1 MDGLYGLCDMAVAL
15 CGGEKWEILHATPFF
30 RNMFPCAPF
39 AGLSLLDLFEN
50 SPLAEAEPLRRSPQG
65 GVHVCTPEGGRFC
78 LLRWNTLT
86 WRTDWHAPLRIVD
99 VLSLPEDMLQPS
111 MGLEDPEVSV
121 LLDSIHD
128 GIWIIDSEGITLRIN
143 KSMERIADIR
153 QEEVVGRPVAEAM
166 KLKNFSACVTLHA
179 KEEKRSI
186 TMFDD
191 YANGRR
197 CLNTSTPIFD
207 EKGEVR
213 RVIAIIR
220 DITELE
226 EMNSRLMELEHTNQ
240 VYKKHVLSLDDGEDL
255 GIVGNSPEAQKLR
268 HAVLKSARTDAPALL
283 LGETGTGKSLAAKA
297 IHDMSARKDGPL
309 IALNCGGIP
318 PSLVESELFGYNRG
332 AFTGALKNGKLGVF
346 ELASGGTLFLDEI
359 AELPLSAQASLL
371 HVLDGEPFRRVGGT
385 NAIKVD
391 VRIIAA
397 TNKSLEKMVAAGEF
411 REDLFYRLR
420 VIVVDIPPLRRRW
433 EDIPELAKFFLRMT
447 GEQGLSKS
455 FSPAVLTAFTNY
467 NWPGN
472 IRELRAVVRYM
483 LAISEGSVFNME
495 DLPAYLLTVL
505 PSSSKTSG
513 AASRSLKEAVE
524 ELERDMITAA
534 LNDTGSTYKA
544 ARRLKVS
551 QSTIVRKAQRY
562 RIGLAAVR
570 HEAV

>member
-1 MDGLYGLCDMAVAL
+1 MDSLYGLYDMASAL
-15 CGGEKWEILHATPFF
+15 CSGEKWEILHATPFF
-30 RNMFPCAPF
+30 HRLFSYTPF
-39 AGLSLLDLFEN
+39 AGLSVLELLEN
-50 SPLAEAEPLRRSPQG
+50 APFSEAEPLRRNPAG
-65 GVHVCTPEGGRFC
+65 GVHICQPKDGRAC
-78 LLRWNTLT
+78 LLRWNVLTLRAAWPT
-86 WRTDWHAPLRIVD
+86 PLRIVD
-99 VLSLPEDMLQPS
+99 VLFLPEDILHPHRGLQ
-111 MGLEDPEVSV
+111 DPEVNV

-128 GIWIIDSEGITLRIN
+128 GIWVIDGEGITLRIN

-153 QEEVVGRPVAEAM
+153 EDEVVGRHVTEAM
-166 KLKNFSACVTLHA
+166 NLKKFSACVTLHA
-179 KEEKRSI
+179 KEEKRAI

-207 EKGEVR
+207 EQGNVR

-226 EMNSRLMELEHTNQ
+226 EMNARLTELERTNQ
-240 VYKKHVLSLDDGEDL
+240 VYKQHVLSLEDSEDL
-255 GIVGNSPEAQKLR
+255 GIIGNSPEAQKLR
-268 HAVLKSARTDAPALL
+268 QAVLKAARTDAPTLL

-318 PSLVESELFGYNRG
+318 PSLVESELFGYARG
-332 AFTGALKNGKLGVF
+332 AFTGALKNGKPGVF

-371 HVLDGEPFRRVGGT
+371 HVLDGESFRRVGGT

-397 TNKSLEKMVAAGEF
+397 TNKSLEGMVSAGEF

-420 VIVVDIPPLRRRW
+420 VIVVDIPSLRRRW
-433 EDIPELAKFFLRMT
+433 EDIPELAEFFLRAA
-447 GEQGLSKS
+447 GEQGVSKS
-455 FSPAVLTAFTNY
+455 FNPAVLTALTNY

-483 LAISEGSVFNME
+483 LAISEKAAFSME
-495 DLPAYLLTVL
+495 DLPAYLLTAL
-505 PSSSKTSG
+505 PSSAKTG
-513 AASRSLKEAVE
+513 GVGSRSLKEAVE
-524 ELERDMITAA
+524 DLEREMITAA
-534 LNDTGSTYKA
+534 LNETGSTYKA
-544 ARRLKVS
+544 ARRLNVS

-570 HEAV
+570 HDGR